1 MLHTPWFCSYSTGSK
16 FTFPSPMC
24 FFFILCCIFYISF
37 AQQNLTML
45 RFPYGNICFL
55 FPLANEQSS
64 PEKLMRDLEK
74 AKQVRAQI
82 HFKTAILENNSRPP
96 GTVLLLRPLSLHSYR
111 KLSSRFSRL
120 GIVFHIS
127 TLQESISSDTI
138 IMIIICLSFHQV
150 VITET
155 RRVDTT
161 WIVNGELTDRPALSD
176 ELADFC
182 AQYPIY
188 HVKKARESL
197 EVTGIQG
204 ETIEFSVLTIN

>member
-1 MLHTPWFCSYSTGSK
+1 
-16 FTFPSPMC
+16 
-24 FFFILCCIFYISF
+24 
-37 AQQNLTML
+37 ML
-45 RFPYGNICFL
+45 RFPYGKICFL

-82 HFKTAILENNSRPP
+82 HFKTAILENNFRPS
-96 GTVLLLRPLSLHSYR
+96 GTVLLLCPLSFHSILQKTRFKMTNCPADLADLASSSILVLYKSLYLHTP
-111 KLSSRFSRL
+111 
-120 GIVFHIS
+120 IV
-127 TLQESISSDTI
+127 
-138 IMIIICLSFHQV
+138 ICLSFHQV

-161 WIVNGELTDRPALSD
+161 WIVNGELTDRSALSD

-188 HVKKARESL
+188 HVKKALESL
-197 EVTGIQG
+197 EVTGIQAEG
-204 ETIEFSVLTIN
+204 